1 MDQTFSQ
8 EQINELH
15 RVIESRRDVRSGF
28 KSDPVPEKT
37 ILKILNAAHHAPS
50 VGFMQPWNFLL
61 IDELNQKQKVKQ
73 AFRDAREKEA
83 EIYSGEKRDLYD
95 SLKLEGIEEA
105 PLNILV
111 TCQRDRNGETG
122 LGRSVQKDMDI
133 FSTVC
138 AVQNLWLAAR
148 VEGIGVGWVSIIE
161 KTALREI
168 FNIPG
173 NVEPVAY
180 LCVGYVEEFS
190 DKPDLEKAGWEKR
203 LDLEDLIFNNSWG
216 NND

>member
-15 RVIESRRDVRSGF
+15 RVIKSRRDVRTGF
-28 KSDPVPEKT
+28 KPEPVPEQI
-37 ILKILNAAHHAPS
+37 ILKILDAAHHAPS

-61 IDELNQKQKVKQ
+61 IDEFSQKRKVKQ
-73 AFRDAREKEA
+73 SFLDAREKEA
-83 EIYSGEKRDLYD
+83 DLYSGEKRALYD

-122 LGRSVQKDMDI
+122 LGRSVQEDMDI
-133 FSTVC
+133 YSTVC

-148 VEGIGVGWVSIIE
+148 AEGIGVGWVSIIE
-161 KTALREI
+161 KSALREI
-168 FNIPG
+168 FNIPE

-180 LCVGYVEEFS
+180 LCLGYVEEFS
-190 DKPDLEKAGWEKR
+190 DNPDLEKAGWGKR
-203 LDLEDLIFNNSWG
+203 LNIEDLIFRNTWG
-216 NND
+216 SND